1 MKQNWYNELFRA
13 YHLRC
18 PSMGACEDCFGF
30 ELGGLPLDHL
40 ALRTFSGEKT
50 GLDKVSRLLEREGY
64 FSAGSY
70 LFEEK
75 NLRAK
80 HFEKKGEPLLVFVSE
95 YRLPTAPQRVRELL
109 NQHVLGADTQLHN
122 LRPGHPWQVPTYEV
136 YLELQSLSEIAAW
149 ISAWGFC
156 ANHFA
161 VSVNDME
168 SVGGLVELNEFL
180 LHKGFVFNTQG
191 GLIKGEKNR
200 YLRQSSLLADA
211 KVQRFSCGRE
221 EAVPASYVEFAERF
235 ESGGEMFRGFIEG
248 NADKIFESTDR
259 SS

>member
-13 YHLRC
+13 YHLHC
-18 PSMGACEDCFGF
+18 SSMRSCEQCFGF
-30 ELGGLPLDHL
+30 GQGELPLDHL

-50 GLDKVSRLLEREGY
+50 GLDRISGLLEREGY
-64 FSAGSY
+64 FPAGSY
-70 LFEEK
+70 LFEQK

-95 YRLPTAPQRVRELL
+95 YRLTTAPQRVRELIE
-109 NQHVLGADTQLHN
+109 NFVLDPGSQIDH
-122 LRPGHPWQVPTYEV
+122 LRPGRPWQVPTYEV

-161 VSVNDME
+161 LRVNDLE
-168 SVGGLVELNEFL
+168 RIRGLEQLNEL
-180 LHKGFVFNTQG
+180 LLGKGFVFNEQG
-191 GLIKGEKNR
+191 GLIKGDKKR
-200 YLRQSSLLADA
+200 LLRQSSLRADMMP
-211 KVQRFSCGRE
+211 QRFACGSE
-221 EAVPASYVEFAERF
+221 EIVPASYVEFAERF
-235 ESGGEMFRGFIEG
+235 DSDGNLFRGFIEG

-259 SS
+259 SC